1 VSLADQPKSTLHG
14 SLQLRNMK
22 ASQLIAQNTQES
34 SAELLHEMA
43 ELLDK
48 LDKFE
53 AWQSSSYSIVLLPY
67 NAMQLQQR
75 QLIHP

>member
-1 VSLADQPKSTLHG
+1 MSLADQPKSTLHG

>member
-1 VSLADQPKSTLHG
+1 
-14 SLQLRNMK
+14 MK